1 MTINLTLHQINQA
14 LPEPDRPGW
23 IPPEIT
29 AGWDENPYAY
39 QTEEEQMPAGGLHG
53 QLLAY
58 IVEVVRHGLQRQGLM
73 LLIDTF
79 LLYRDEQQIKQR
91 ISPDLLLM
99 PYRFPPPSAYD
110 LDEEPPPLL
119 VVEVTSPKS
128 HLADL
133 RQKCNFYLGLGIPAY
148 LAIDAITSTG
158 RLRRRIELRLWR
170 WQGGEIQEQPLD
182 ENDGY
187 ALPEL
192 GLQIM
197 AEGQR
202 LRFSELATGTELL
215 DSGELTTALE
225 AERRNR
231 LAEHQARLA
240 EREARLR
247 AEAEVA
253 RLQAELRRLQGVDKG
268 A

>member
-1 MTINLTLHQINQA
+1 MSDLLRPQHLQ
-14 LPEPDRPGW
+14 PSVHEPDRPGW

-39 QTEEEQMPAGGLHG
+39 QSEEEQMPAGGLHG

-79 LLYRDEQQIKQR
+79 LLYRDERGIKQR
-91 ISPDLLLM
+91 IAPDLLLM

-119 VVEVTSPKS
+119 VAEVTSPKS

-133 RQKCNFYLGLGIPAY
+133 RQKCSFYLGLGIPTY

-170 WQGGEIQEQPLD
+170 WQAGEIQEQPLD

-187 ALPEL
+187 VLPEL
-192 GLQIM
+192 GLHVM
-197 AEGQR
+197 ADGQR
-202 LRFSELATGTELL
+202 LRFTELTTGAELL
-215 DSGELTTALE
+215 DSGELSSALE
-225 AERRNR
+225 AERRER
-231 LAEHQARLA
+231 LAERQARLA
-240 EREARLR
+240 ERDARLR
-247 AEAEVA
+247 AEAELA
-253 RLQAELRRLQGVDKG
+253 RLQAELRRLRGEEKG
-268 A
+268 E